1 MYHDYNMEKILDH
14 IRTCPKKKFILDT
27 DTFNEIDD
35 QFAITYAMLS
45 EDIDL
50 LALTAAPF
58 LNSRASSVEDGMEK
72 SYEDFILPVFVMNA
86 ILRSYES
93 GKKEE
98 INKIEL

>member
-1 MYHDYNMEKILDH
+1 MDGMKALLDGG
-14 IRTCPKKKFILDT
+14 K
-27 DTFNEIDD
+27 
-35 QFAITYAMLS
+35 
-45 EDIDL
+45 
-50 LALTAAPF
+50 
-58 LNSRASSVEDGMEK
+58 MEK